1 MPLAVTHTSAY
12 FGILV
17 QIFVAAY
24 LTACFA
30 CILRAKA
37 RGPAFWKRSNRLYV
51 ICHTNTVMF
60 VINVVVQLKLSSMC
74 LSVHNFLIFLPFKT
88 LHVVGP
94 FRCGLDCTDLRA
106 AKNWRNTST
115 TARNATFLGLF
126 SWLRRRFDWFVWR
139 RVWAPIYVTFG
150 GNVVALCG
158 LVTPY

>member
-1 MPLAVTHTSAY
+1 MPPALTLTSAY

-37 RGPAFWKRSNRLYV
+37 RGPAFWKRSIRLLVRFAMSV
-51 ICHTNTVMF
+51 IY
-60 VINVVVQLKLSSMC
+60 VVVQLKLSPMC

-88 LHVVGP
+88 LHVVGA
-94 FRCGLDCTDLRA
+94 FRSGLDCRKLRA
-106 AKNWRNTST
+106 SVNWRNAPT
-115 TARNATFLGLF
+115 TARNATFRGLF
-126 SWLRRRFDWFVWR
+126 RWLRRRFDWFVWR

-150 GNVVALCG
+150 GNAVAPCG
-158 LVTPY
+158 LATPY